1 MKGEYK
7 VTNHGFNQ
15 TVTINGDHQIN
26 NISKISWDA
35 NYNGQNGNM
44 ALDISKNGHNKH
56 IDVKFNN
63 EDLAEIL
70 NVPSVTMPLEQRLK
84 NDFLLRK
91 TRKRPMIIELA
102 SENMTPLSYD
112 LFVPIKRKSNRK
124 RKTTKR
130 TFRIRRNSKTSK
142 KTYK

>member
-15 TVTINGDHQIN
+15 TAVLNGDYQLN

-84 NDFLLRK
+84 SDFLIKNRK
-91 TRKRPMIIELA
+91 TRKRPMIVELI
-102 SENMTPLSYD
+102 SDRPLTYD
-112 LFVPIKRKSNRK
+112 LFAPMKRKRK

-130 TFRIRRNSKTSK
+130 TTKTSK
-142 KTYK
+142 RTYK